1 MMQADHDTS
10 VAPSDGSV
18 RLIRILTVTVFLQWL
33 GATSIVPMLPVYIR
47 RLGGSDLLAGL
58 VMASFFA
65 AGVLFQYPSG
75 RIADRIGRRPVL
87 VGGLVIYGI
96 ASLAFLAPIA
106 PAMAILLRG
115 LQGLGAG
122 AAAVASLAMIS
133 GAVAVERRGRAFAS
147 IYAGELAGMAVGP
160 LIGSIVGVHH
170 MWAMFLG
177 SGIVAFLACIPALRI
192 TEPSAVTALRSARRA
207 ARSPVPIAPISWG
220 RPMTGA
226 LIAALALGLTTGV
239 YDICWTLLLVA
250 RGASGWQIGIS
261 WTMFAVPFVLLAKPS
276 GWLADHMDRRAL
288 VLGGLGLAACF
299 CASYPFIRSV
309 PALITLGAIEA
320 FGFAAAMPSMQS
332 LLTQGSA
339 ESEVGRIQGVFATV
353 QTACTAVAAACAGAA
368 FAYATWLPFVTVASI
383 TVAALATAGVVWHRV
398 DGRVHHRA
406 PDLSLGGLT
415 ASVTDA
421 TAARP
426 AALGQAAGVSGAIA
440 DVQ

>member
-1 MMQADHDTS
+1 M
-10 VAPSDGSV
+10 
-18 RLIRILTVTVFLQWL
+18 
-33 GATSIVPMLPVYIR
+33 
-47 RLGGSDLLAGL
+47 
-58 VMASFFA
+58 
-65 AGVLFQYPSG
+65 
-75 RIADRIGRRPVL
+75 
-87 VGGLVIYGI
+87 
-96 ASLAFLAPIA
+96 
-106 PAMAILLRG
+106 
-115 LQGLGAG
+115 
-122 AAAVASLAMIS
+122 ASLAMIS

-160 LIGSIVGVHH
+160 LIGSIVGVRH

-192 TEPSAVTALRSARRA
+192 AEPSALAAPRSARSA
-207 ARSPVPIAPISWG
+207 GRSSVPIAPIAWQ

-226 LIAALALGLTTGV
+226 LISAVALGLTTGV

-288 VLGGLGLAACF
+288 VLGGLGLAALF

-339 ESEVGRIQGVFATV
+339 ESEVGRVQGIFATV

-383 TVAALATAGVVWHRV
+383 TVAALAVAGLVWLPV
-398 DGRVHHRA
+398 DGRVRHPA
-406 PDLSLGGLT
+406 PVLAFGGTT

-421 TAARP
+421 SAPRP
-426 AALGQAAGVSGAIA
+426 AVVGQPTGVTGAIV